1 MFSYCSISRVKF
13 RTYSPF
19 LEANKFKFQHEYHDI
34 QWFIYVIIV
43 FLFLLNQLTCLPAFD
58 FYHIFFQL
66 TCHSGAKKKHR
77 KEMIAVKRRERMLR
91 RGVDL
96 EDINSVNFLCM
107 HSYVHFWLK
116 WQQTALP
123 LVISSSVQC

>member
-1 MFSYCSISRVKF
+1 MIYLCY
-13 RTYSPF
+13 YS
-19 LEANKFKFQHEYHDI
+19 LSVSGESAY
-34 QWFIYVIIV
+34 
-43 FLFLLNQLTCLPAFD
+43 LPAFD